1 MYGRGQRDSWGIE
14 YSCEDYGKDAEGS
27 AGSTGRGAG
36 CRVAAA
42 GGRGYSRR
50 WAEGIVGC
58 RPIAVAYLCI
68 NKPVRRSWHLSE
80 FTTALLHIFTHTNDF
95 SFLLR
100 RFTHL
105 SRHLTDLLRCERC
118 YYL

>member
-1 MYGRGQRDSWGIE
+1 M
-14 YSCEDYGKDAEGS
+14 GKGV
-27 AGSTGRGAG
+27 G

-42 GGRGYSRR
+42 GGGRRYSQR
-50 WAEGIVGC
+50 WAEGIVSRQPGT
-58 RPIAVAYLCI
+58 VVYLCI
-68 NKPVRRSWHLSE
+68 NRPVRCSWHLSE
-80 FTTALLHIFTHTNDF
+80 FTMALLHIFTHMNNF

-105 SRHLTDLLRCERC
+105 SRHLTDLLHCEQC